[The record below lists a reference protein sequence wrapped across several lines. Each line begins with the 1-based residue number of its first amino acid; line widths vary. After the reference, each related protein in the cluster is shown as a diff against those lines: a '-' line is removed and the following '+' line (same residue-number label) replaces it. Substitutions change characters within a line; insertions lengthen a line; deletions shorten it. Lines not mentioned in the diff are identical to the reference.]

1 MLSGSYP
8 LLNASSG
15 SLKKI
20 VFKLCEALFESIWG
34 IYFIGVAWV
43 LLAARMASKMDL
55 SIMIICGRSL
65 FR

>member
-15 SLKKI
+15 SSKI
-20 VFKLCEALFESIWG
+20 VFKLSEALFESFWG

-55 SIMIICGRSL
+55 SIMIMRGRSL